1 MKLELP
7 DDNATVLY
15 HMGTALR
22 NIAIDNG
29 HVVVETLSLTTTD
42 NSSKSLD
49 ELANSMGIVRQQADE
64 PVVTPPEAIDHIGNA
79 DDNPMSDV
87 AETNDTIDVNGLPW
101 DQRIHSRG
109 KTRNADDTWRN
120 ARKPKDKTDEEW
132 AVYVEEVETEL
143 KALMEI
149 PVASGESLDELAVAD
164 TISAEQAFSTP
175 PVVTETPPVVTET
188 PPVVTETPPVVTE
201 TPPVVTETP
210 PVVTETPPVVTET
223 PPVVT
228 ETPPV
233 VAEPSVKTFPE
244 LMKFITSNNKVLD
257 KDKVNEVLSGNG
269 LASIT
274 LLAARADL
282 IPQIHAALLKVVNS

>member
-188 PPVVTETPPVVTE
+188 PPVVTETPPVV
-201 TPPVVTETP
+201 
-210 PVVTETPPVVTET
+210 
-223 PPVVT
+223 
-228 ETPPV
+228 
-233 VAEPSVKTFPE
+233 AEPSVKTFPE